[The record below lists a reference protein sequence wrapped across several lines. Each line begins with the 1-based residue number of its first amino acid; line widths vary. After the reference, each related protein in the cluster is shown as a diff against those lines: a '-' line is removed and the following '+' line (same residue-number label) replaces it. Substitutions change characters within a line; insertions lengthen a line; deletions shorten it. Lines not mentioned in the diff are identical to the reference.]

1 MRNQRRWFV
10 AKRCSGVVVAAAAGA
25 RPSATAEGLMRPLG
39 TETGSRRFTRE
50 RGVTLQAQLGC
61 RREGWVLWDSAMCG
75 GDKWNVAFVQ
85 HITTPKSQR
94 IRYKSLLVCGLDR
107 GHANVGQRTLWP
119 RWRLGPNGNVGV
131 MTEWVTDWEGVSE
144 IRLSEWLRTGLRET
158 RVLRRLGLGS
168 IWFGKFLFIDKSFEN
183 FNFSTE
189 KSALCKFHR

>member
-25 RPSATAEGLMRPLG
+25 RPSAAAEGLMRPLG

-94 IRYKSLLVCGLDR
+94 IRYKSLPVCGPAEDVVAVTEAWPQQRRQRDDGVNDR
-107 GHANVGQRTLWP
+107 
-119 RWRLGPNGNVGV
+119 
-131 MTEWVTDWEGVSE
+131 
-144 IRLSEWLRTGLRET
+144 
-158 RVLRRLGLGS
+158 LRRS
-168 IWFGKFLFIDKSFEN
+168 D
-183 FNFSTE
+183 
-189 KSALCKFHR
+189 